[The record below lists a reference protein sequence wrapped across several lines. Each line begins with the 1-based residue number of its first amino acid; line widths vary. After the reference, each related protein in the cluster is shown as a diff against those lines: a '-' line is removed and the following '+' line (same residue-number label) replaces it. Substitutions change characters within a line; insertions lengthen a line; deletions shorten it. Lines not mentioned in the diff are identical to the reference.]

1 MMPMMNEAKA
11 RMKKQEKKRPKTGR
25 NAYCVNCKNNKGM
38 VHKYGLNL
46 CRRCFKEF
54 APMMGFKK
62 YS

>member
-1 MMPMMNEAKA
+1 MMNEAKA

-54 APMMGFKK
+54 ATMMGFKK

>member
-1 MMPMMNEAKA
+1 MMNEAKKK
-11 RMKKQEKKRPKTGR
+11 MKAQQKKRPKTGR
-25 NAYCVNCKNNKGM
+25 NSYCLNCKNNKGM
-38 VHKYGLNL
+38 VHKYGINL

>member
-1 MMPMMNEAKA
+1 MPMMNEAKA

>member
-1 MMPMMNEAKA
+1 MKA
-11 RMKKQEKKRPKTGR
+11 QQKKRPKTGR
-25 NAYCVNCKNNKGM
+25 NAYCLNCHNNKGM
-38 VHKYGLNL
+38 VHKYGINL